1 MIRAAAAGFAALILA
16 SAPAFGEEERTVILS
31 ERLSTDGAVITLGD
45 LFEDAG
51 EAADVAVARAPA
63 PGQRLSL
70 DPNYV
75 RSAAAREGLIW
86 ANAGNVLRITVER
99 EARQIGATEIANLIQ
114 EAIFV
119 ETGETHLVRLSNQRL
134 TLFAPMDSFGGPELV
149 SFDHDATSGFLR
161 AEIAAYPGGEPVRVA
176 GRAEPVVDIPVL
188 ARAIGIG
195 GVIDASDI
203 AWMQIPARTVTG
215 QTLIDADSLIG
226 MAARRPLRA
235 DTPLRAFDV
244 EPPVLIERGEIV
256 NLIFRSGPLTL
267 SARARAIEDG
277 AQGELI
283 RFVNL
288 QSNRT
293 VEAVA
298 EGPGR
303 ARVTGPA
310 YTH

>member
-1 MIRAAAAGFAALILA
+1 MIRATAVSVAALILA
-16 SAPAFGEEERTVILS
+16 AAPALGEEERTVILS
-31 ERLSTDGAVITLGD
+31 ERLTTHSAVITLGD
-45 LFEDAG
+45 LFDDAG
-51 EAADVAVARAPA
+51 EAAEVAIARAPA

-70 DPNYV
+70 DPSYV

-86 ANAGNVLRITVER
+86 ANAGNILRVTVER
-99 EARQIGATEIANLIQ
+99 EARQIGAAEIASLLQ

-119 ETGETHLVRLSNQRL
+119 QTGEPHAVRLSNQRL
-134 TLFAPMDSFGGPELV
+134 TLSAPMDSFGGPELV
-149 SFDHDATSGFLR
+149 SFEHDATSGLLR
-161 AEIAAYPGGEPVRVA
+161 AQIAAYPGGEPVRVA
-176 GRAEPVVDIPVL
+176 GRAEPVIDVPVL
-188 ARAIGIG
+188 ARAVGIG
-195 GVIDASDI
+195 GVIDANDI
-203 AWMQIPARTVTG
+203 AWVQIPARSVTG
-215 QTLIDADSLIG
+215 QTLIDVDSLIG

-244 EPPVLIERGEIV
+244 EPPVVIERGEIV

-267 SARARAIEDG
+267 SARARALENG

-298 EGPGR
+298 DGPGR
-303 ARVTGPA
+303 ARVAGPA